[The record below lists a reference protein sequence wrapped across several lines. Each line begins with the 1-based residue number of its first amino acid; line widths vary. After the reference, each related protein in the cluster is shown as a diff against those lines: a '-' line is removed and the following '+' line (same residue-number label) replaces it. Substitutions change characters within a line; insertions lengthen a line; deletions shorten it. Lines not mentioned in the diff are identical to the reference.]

1 MEIGFTLI
9 LLVVAYFG
17 GQQLE
22 QKHFRSIRERETAL
36 KDLVAI
42 TFESMPEDWEVER
55 SELVMGTVVVSLD
68 YFKRFV
74 AGLKA
79 FVGGRIT
86 VFEPL
91 LDRARREAVLRMKNA
106 AQAGGYDAVINTRLE
121 TSRLASSGQ
130 NGKGTAGV
138 EILAFGT
145 AVKLKG
151 R

>member
-1 MEIGFTLI
+1 MTGVQTCALPI
-9 LLVVAYFG
+9 
-17 GQQLE
+17 
-22 QKHFRSIRERETAL
+22 FR
-36 KDLVAI
+36 
-42 TFESMPEDWEVER
+42 
-55 SELVMGTVVVSLD
+55 
-68 YFKRFV
+68 
-74 AGLKA
+74 A